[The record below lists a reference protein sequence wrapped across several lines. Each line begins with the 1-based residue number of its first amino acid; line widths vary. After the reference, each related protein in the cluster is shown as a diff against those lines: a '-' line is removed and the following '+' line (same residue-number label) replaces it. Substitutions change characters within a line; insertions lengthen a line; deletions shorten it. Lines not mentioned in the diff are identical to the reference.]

1 MYMKTLLGWLVNL
14 IIGILLIVGL
24 IVVTACLAPFLAIAA
39 LGFMLWLT
47 ILTIGWVIDEAINK
61 RKNKNI

>member
-1 MYMKTLLGWLVNL
+1 MKTLLGWLVDL

-24 IVVTACLAPFLAIAA
+24 IIVTACLAPFLIIVA

-61 RKNKNI
+61 RKNKDI